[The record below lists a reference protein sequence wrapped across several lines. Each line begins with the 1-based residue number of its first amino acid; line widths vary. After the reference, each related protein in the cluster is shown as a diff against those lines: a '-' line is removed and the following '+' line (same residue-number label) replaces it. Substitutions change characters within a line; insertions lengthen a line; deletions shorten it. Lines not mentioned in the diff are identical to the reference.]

1 MELIAG
7 GERFDDGDEDDD
19 DEYSALQ
26 GDIMFNTRNK
36 SGISAQ
42 PCIIV
47 NIFDVNGVM
56 FRGVNDLMFFFFSSH
71 SLSDIQALNIWL
83 KGKWQQKFLLSLL
96 KEILK
101 IMYRSFLQN
110 FYICFTLGDIVT

>member
-1 MELIAG
+1 MEHIAG
-7 GERFDDGDEDDD
+7 GEIFDDDDEDD

-36 SGISAQ
+36 SGISAH
-42 PCIIV
+42 PCIIL

-71 SLSDIQALNIWL
+71 SLSDIQVLNIWL
-83 KGKWQQKFLLSLL
+83 KGKWQQKFLSSLL
-96 KEILK
+96 KETLK
-101 IMYRSFLQN
+101 IMYRSILQN
-110 FYICFTLGDIVT
+110 FYIYFTLGDIVT